1 MRRALL
7 AGLGLLAMTAAI
19 MPAKSEAKE
28 RVRFAQTSAS
38 LLYLPLYV
46 AEQTGIFADN
56 GIDAEVHYFK
66 GGGSAALAAV
76 IGGNMEVYLGAA
88 SSAVRG
94 AQQTDAMIIAPLVT
108 RYTIDLV
115 ARKGVAEKLGIT
127 SSSTEVKR
135 FKALKDLKIGV
146 SGVGSG
152 THQIAQ
158 YALSRGGHHHEK
170 DATIVFVGG
179 GAPAVAALAA
189 ERIDVAT
196 LSSPASE
203 VAVTQHGA
211 TILVN
216 GAGGGYSELD
226 GYLYV
231 ALIST
236 KRWLDAKPEAAQRT
250 VASFSKAIATMRDP
264 VQGPKARDLVH
275 AKHFAKTDK
284 ALFDQSW
291 DRMLPAF
298 AQSSK
303 LDKAE
308 IKRVVDFLNEFSDK
322 PVNVDLDKVFTD
334 KLAGS
339 SAN

>member
-1 MRRALL
+1 MRRAFH
-7 AGLGLLAMTAAI
+7 AGLGLLAMAAAI
-19 MPAKSEAKE
+19 LPMKAEANE

-46 AEQTGIFADN
+46 AELTGIFEKN
-56 GIDAEVHYFK
+56 GIQPEIHYFK

-76 IGGNMEVYLGAA
+76 VGGNMEVYLGAA
-88 SSAVRG
+88 SSAVRS
-94 AQQTDAMIIAPLVT
+94 AQQTDAMVIAPLVT

-115 ARKGVAEKLGIT
+115 VRRGVAEKLGIT
-127 SSSTEVKR
+127 SKSTEAER
-135 FKALKDLKIGV
+135 FKSLKGLKIGV

-158 YALSRGGHHHEK
+158 YALARGGLHHEK

-179 GAPAVAALAA
+179 GAPSVAALAA

-203 VAVTQHGA
+203 VAVSQHGA

-236 KRWLDAKPEAAQRT
+236 KRWVDAKPEAAKNT
-250 VASFSKAIATMRDP
+250 VKSFAQAIAMMRDP
-264 VQGPKARDLVH
+264 AQGPKARDLVH
-275 AKHFAKTDK
+275 AKHFPKTDK
-284 ALFDQSW
+284 AIFDQSW

-298 AQSSK
+298 ASSTK
-303 LDKAE
+303 LDKAQM
-308 IKRVVDFLNEFSDK
+308 KRVIDFLNEFSDK
-322 PVNVDLDKVFTD
+322 PVKVEIDKLFTD
-334 KLAGS
+334 KLA
-339 SAN
+339 AD

>member
-1 MRRALL
+1 MRRAIGV
-7 AGLGLLAMTAAI
+7 GLGLLAMAAAI
-19 MPAKSEAKE
+19 VPAKLEAKE

-46 AEQTGIFADN
+46 AELTGIFEKND
-56 GIDAEVHYFK
+56 IQAEVHYFK

-76 IGGNMEVYLGAA
+76 IGGNMEIYLGAA
-88 SSAVRG
+88 SSAVRS
-94 AQQTDAMIIAPLVT
+94 AQQTDSMIIAPLVT

-115 ARKGVAEKLGIT
+115 ARRGVAEKLGIT
-127 SSSTEVKR
+127 SNSTEAERYKI
-135 FKALKDLKIGV
+135 LKDLKIGV

-158 YALSRGGHHHEK
+158 YALARGGLHHEK

-179 GAPAVAALAA
+179 GSPAVAALAA

-196 LSSPASE
+196 LSSPGSE
-203 VAVTQHGA
+203 VAVNEHGA

-236 KRWLDAKPEAAQRT
+236 KRWVDAKPEAAKRT
-250 VASFSKAIATMRDP
+250 VSSFAQAVALMRDP
-264 VQGPKARDLVH
+264 EQGPKARDLVH
-275 AKHFAKTDK
+275 AKHFPKTEK
-284 ALFDQSW
+284 KLFDQSW

-298 AQSSK
+298 AGNSK
-303 LDKAE
+303 LDKAQ

-334 KLAGS
+334 KLAGDV
-339 SAN
+339 AN

>member
-1 MRRALL
+1 MRRALF
-7 AGLGLLAMTAAI
+7 AGLGLVAIAMAMA
-19 MPAKSEAKE
+19 PEKSEAKD

-46 AEQTGIFADN
+46 GEQLGIFEQN
-56 GIDAEVHYFK
+56 GIEVEVHYFK

-76 IGGNMEVYLGAA
+76 IGGNMEIYLGAA
-88 SSAVRG
+88 SSAVRS
-94 AQQTDAMIIAPLVT
+94 AQQTDTIIIAPLVT

-115 ARKGVAEKLGIT
+115 ARRGVAEKLGIIAN
-127 SSSTEVKR
+127 STEAER

-158 YALSRGGHHHEK
+158 YALARGGHHSER

-179 GAPAVAALAA
+179 GSPAVAALAA

-203 VAVTQHGA
+203 VAVSQHGA

-231 ALIST
+231 ALIGT
-236 KRWLDAKPEAAQRT
+236 KRWVDAQPEVAKRT
-250 VASFSKAIATMRDP
+250 VAAFSKATAAMRDP

-275 AKHFAKTDK
+275 AKHFPKTDK

-298 AQSSK
+298 AQNSK
-303 LDKAE
+303 LDKAQV
-308 IKRVVDFLNEFSDK
+308 KRVVDFLNEFSDK
-322 PVNVDLDKVFTD
+322 PVKVELDKVFTD
-334 KLAGS
+334 KLADGA
-339 SAN
+339 AN